1 MNWYLKVIKQYA
13 NFSGRARRTEYWMF
27 ALINSLI
34 SIGLML
40 IAQFVDQSLSILNII
55 YSLAVFIPSLA
66 VAIRRLHD
74 VNKSGWMELLVLLP
88 IIGWIWLFVLSVSK
102 GTVGENKYGLDPKE
116 ETDVI

>member
-74 VNKSGWMELLVLLP
+74 VNKSGWMYLLILLP
-88 IIGWIWLFVLSVSK
+88 IKS
-102 GTVGENKYGLDPKE
+102 NN
-116 ETDVI
+116 